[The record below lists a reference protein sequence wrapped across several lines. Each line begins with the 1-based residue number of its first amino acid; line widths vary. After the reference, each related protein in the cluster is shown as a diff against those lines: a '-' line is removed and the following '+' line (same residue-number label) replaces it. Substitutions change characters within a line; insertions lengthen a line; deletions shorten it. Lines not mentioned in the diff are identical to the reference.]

1 MSKKSIVGWVSAD
14 FTLSEHF
21 YKNDDGVI
29 NLPGLFAIKKAAVAH
44 SEAFWNHSGKVK
56 KVRLTLE
63 ELQKGVKGVTMKTCV
78 ACNCRLAEDFIPVI
92 CKKCEDKITKKIKM
106 EKK

>member
-1 MSKKSIVGWVSAD
+1 MRLNLINALSVKWKWRLKMSKKSIVGWVSAD

-63 ELQKGVKGVTMKTCV
+63 EL
-78 ACNCRLAEDFIPVI
+78 
-92 CKKCEDKITKKIKM
+92 
-106 EKK
+106 

>member
-1 MSKKSIVGWVSAD
+1 
-14 FTLSEHF
+14 
-21 YKNDDGVI
+21 
-29 NLPGLFAIKKAAVAH
+29 
-44 SEAFWNHSGKVK
+44 
-56 KVRLTLE
+56 
-63 ELQKGVKGVTMKTCV
+63 MKTCV